1 MLVFRIIVVMP
12 NRKIRIVRME
22 DARVYITTGTPTY
35 GDDIIML
42 DDVHRLEL
50 GADALHLSFMFFC
63 FCQEGEAKFKINGR
77 PREMH
82 KHDLLF
88 GFGEQV
94 FEDCLVSDDFKGKM
108 LLVSRKFSQE
118 SIVGLYH
125 LWPYLMDVYHSPVIH
140 LEEKEARNLHALTTE
155 GLRRMEDKDNPFLS
169 DTIISIMRIFYF
181 DMCQI
186 LSQRK
191 EGKMEVEKNSRLYAI
206 FDEFMQLLSQNF
218 KKERNV
224 VWYGEQM
231 CLSPK
236 YLSEV
241 VKEIS
246 GRSASGWISAM
257 VINEIKTLLRN
268 TNYSVKEVAQI
279 MNFRNQSFLGKYFKN
294 YTGMSPRE
302 YKKKE

>member
-1 MLVFRIIVVMP
+1 MVFRIIVVMP

-35 GDDIIML
+35 GDDLIML

-63 FCQEGEAKFKINGR
+63 FCQEGEARFKINGR

-140 LEEKEARNLHALTTE
+140 LEEKELRNLHALTSE
-155 GLRRMEDKDNPFLS
+155 GLRRLEEKDNPFLS
-169 DTIISIMRIFYF
+169 ETIISIMRIFYF
-181 DMCQI
+181 DICQI

-191 EGKMEVEKNSRLYAI
+191 AGKMEVEKNSRLYAI

-224 VWYGEQM
+224 VWYGDEM
-231 CLSPK
+231 FAW
-236 YLSEV
+236 Y
-241 VKEIS
+241 
-246 GRSASGWISAM
+246 
-257 VINEIKTLLRN
+257 LRN
-268 TNYSVKEVAQI
+268 VRLREDFFMAEKENWYPVKRAGAHKNANRKIDGFMAMMNANILRLDERVVAGDGWRDSRPLA
-279 MNFRNQSFLGKYFKN
+279 FGL
-294 YTGMSPRE
+294 
-302 YKKKE
+302 

>member
-1 MLVFRIIVVMP
+1 M
-12 NRKIRIVRME
+12 
-22 DARVYITTGTPTY
+22 
-35 GDDIIML
+35 
-42 DDVHRLEL
+42 
-50 GADALHLSFMFFC
+50 
-63 FCQEGEAKFKINGR
+63 
-77 PREMH
+77 
-82 KHDLLF
+82 
-88 GFGEQV
+88 
-94 FEDCLVSDDFKGKM
+94 
-108 LLVSRKFSQE
+108 
-118 SIVGLYH
+118 
-125 LWPYLMDVYHSPVIH
+125 
-140 LEEKEARNLHALTTE
+140 RNLHALTSE
-155 GLRRMEDKDNPFLS
+155 GLRRMEEKDNPFLS
-169 DTIISIMRIFYF
+169 ETIISIMRIFYF
-181 DMCQI
+181 DICQI

-191 EGKMEVEKNSRLYAI
+191 AGKMEVEKNSRLYAI

>member
-1 MLVFRIIVVMP
+1 M
-12 NRKIRIVRME
+12 
-22 DARVYITTGTPTY
+22 
-35 GDDIIML
+35 
-42 DDVHRLEL
+42 
-50 GADALHLSFMFFC
+50 
-63 FCQEGEAKFKINGR
+63 
-77 PREMH
+77 
-82 KHDLLF
+82 
-88 GFGEQV
+88 
-94 FEDCLVSDDFKGKM
+94 
-108 LLVSRKFSQE
+108 
-118 SIVGLYH
+118 
-125 LWPYLMDVYHSPVIH
+125 
-140 LEEKEARNLHALTTE
+140 
-155 GLRRMEDKDNPFLS
+155 
-169 DTIISIMRIFYF
+169 
-181 DMCQI
+181 
-186 LSQRK
+186 
-191 EGKMEVEKNSRLYAI
+191 
-206 FDEFMQLLSQNF
+206 
-218 KKERNV
+218 

>member
-1 MLVFRIIVVMP
+1 
-12 NRKIRIVRME
+12 ME

-35 GDDIIML
+35 GDDVIML

-140 LEEKEARNLHALTTE
+140 LEEKEVRNLHALTSE
-155 GLRRMEDKDNPFLS
+155 GLRRVEEKDNPFLFE
-169 DTIISIMRIFYF
+169 TIISIMRIFYF
-181 DMCQI
+181 DICQI

-191 EGKMEVEKNSRLYAI
+191 AGKMEVEKNSRLYAI

-236 YLSEV
+236 YLTAL
-241 VKEIS
+241 VKSVSGYTVQQLIFKAIIRRSIFLINSTSKTIQEIADDLS
-246 GRSASGWISAM
+246 FPNASAFG
-257 VINEIKTLLRN
+257 T
-268 TNYSVKEVAQI
+268 
-279 MNFRNQSFLGKYFKN
+279 FFKKQ
-294 YTGMSPRE
+294 TGHSPKHYRR
-302 YKKKE
+302 KVLANV